1 MEVAKRP
8 VLTLDTR
15 KQGEMILHVYQNVI
29 FIQTIFFSLIAN
41 LCYVSGHSRQLL
53 KFVLSDN
60 LVLDMM

>member
-29 FIQTIFFSLIAN
+29 FIETIFFL
-41 LCYVSGHSRQLL
+41 
-53 KFVLSDN
+53 
-60 LVLDMM
+60 